1 MITQIKYPSRLKGLM
16 AAVVFS
22 VLAHAVIVMAIRIAP
37 LVRIAMGFRDI
48 EYVEEA
54 YDKGILVQFT
64 KRLEYPQGYAGFRA
78 PQKTGSLDDLKKE
91 EERRR
96 RLEAR
101 RKREREL
108 AEKRAAEERAKAEE
122 KAKAVEKEAQLASD
136 AGKAGAEPKPTP
148 TPSPSGYGSFGK
160 INTKPIK
167 DQIQR
172 LYQAKLDGVLNI
184 PNSKFKVGVQ
194 GSVNPDGTLAKYSV
208 HISSGIQE
216 IDESAMAILAAVSES
231 RALGP
236 LSRLTSITMVLN
248 IDENAELTVT
258 GFTSNE
264 TDAID
269 LKNLADVALFAARFK
284 KADDQAAMV
293 MLNNLK
299 VKRTGTRIDAVIS
312 VPKEM
317 AKETLARSME
327 KK

>member
-1 MITQIKYPSRLKGLM
+1 MITQIKYPSRAKGLM
-16 AAVVFS
+16 MAIFFS
-22 VLAHAVIVMAIRIAP
+22 VLAHAVIVLAIRIAP
-37 LVRIAMGFRDI
+37 IVRIAMGFRDF

-54 YDKGILVQFT
+54 YDKRILIDFS
-64 KRLEYPQGYAGFRA
+64 KRLKYPPGYAGFRA
-78 PQKTGSLDDLKKE
+78 PQKTSSLDDLKKE

-122 KAKAVEKEAQLASD
+122 KAKAAEKDAQLA
-136 AGKAGAEPKPTP
+136 AAEPKPTP
-148 TPSPSGYGSFGK
+148 TPRPDGYGSFGK

-172 LYQAKLDGVLNI
+172 LYQAKKDGVLKI
-184 PNSKFKVGVQ
+184 PDGKFKVGVS
-194 GSVNPDGTLAKYSV
+194 GSVNPDGTLANYRV
-208 HISSGIQE
+208 HVPSGIPE

-236 LSRLTSITMVLN
+236 LSKLTSITMVLD
-248 IDENAELTVT
+248 IDQSAQLIVT

-264 TDAID
+264 SDAIN
-269 LKNLADVALFAARFK
+269 LKNLADVALLAARFK
-284 KADDQAAMV
+284 KGDDQAAMV

-312 VPKEM
+312 VPKEI
-317 AKETLARSME
+317 AKETLAKSMD
-327 KK
+327 K

>member
-1 MITQIKYPSRLKGLM
+1 MADQNQMITQIKHPSRAKVLM
-16 AAVVFS
+16 IAIIFS
-22 VLAHAVIVMAIRIAP
+22 VLAHAVIVLAIRIAP
-37 LVRIAMGFRDI
+37 IVSIAMGFRDF
-48 EYVEEA
+48 EYVDEA
-54 YDKGILVQFT
+54 YNKRILIDFSKGL
-64 KRLEYPQGYAGFRA
+64 KYPPGYLGFQA
-78 PQKTGSLDDLKKE
+78 PKKTASLDDVKKE
-91 EERRR
+91 QERMR

-122 KAKAVEKEAQLASD
+122 KAKAAEKNVD
-136 AGKAGAEPKPTP
+136 AANAEPKPAP
-148 TPSPSGYGSFGK
+148 TPGSYGSFGK
-160 INTKPIK
+160 INTAPIR

-172 LYQAKLDGVLNI
+172 LYQAKKDGKLNI
-184 PNSKFKVGVQ
+184 PDSKFRVGVR
-194 GSVNPDGTLAKYSV
+194 GSVNPDGTLANYSV
-208 HISSGIQE
+208 HISSGIPE

-236 LSRLTSITMVLN
+236 LSKLTSITMVLE
-248 IDENAELTVT
+248 IDQNAQLTVT

-264 TDAID
+264 SDAIN
-269 LKNLADVALFAARFK
+269 LKNLADLALIAARLR

-317 AKETLARSME
+317 AKETLANSME

>member
-1 MITQIKYPSRLKGLM
+1 MITHIKYPSRAKGLM
-16 AAVVFS
+16 IAVIFS
-22 VLAHAVIVMAIRIAP
+22 ILAHVVIVLAIRIAP
-37 LVRIAMGFRDI
+37 IVRIAMGFSDF
-48 EYVEEA
+48 EYVDEA
-54 YDKGILVQFT
+54 YDKRILIDFS
-64 KRLEYPQGYAGFRA
+64 KRLKYPPGYAGFQA
-78 PQKTGSLDDLKKE
+78 PKKTASLDELKKE
-91 EERRR
+91 QERIR

-122 KAKAVEKEAQLASD
+122 KAKADLAN
-136 AGKAGAEPKPTP
+136 AEPKPTP
-148 TPSPSGYGSFGK
+148 NPSGYGSFGK

-172 LYQAKLDGVLNI
+172 LYQAKQDGKLII
-184 PNSKFKVGVQ
+184 PDSKFRVGVT
-194 GSVNPDGTLAKYSV
+194 GSVNPDGTLSNYRV
-208 HISSGIQE
+208 HVSSGIPE

-236 LSRLTSITMVLN
+236 LSKLTSITMVLE
-248 IDENAELTVT
+248 IDQIAQLIVT

-264 TDAID
+264 SDAIN
-269 LKNLADVALFAARFK
+269 LKNLADIALLAARFK
-284 KADDQAAMV
+284 KADDEAAMV

-299 VKRTGTRIDAVIS
+299 VRRTGKRIDAVIS

-317 AKETLARSME
+317 AKQTLAKSME

>member
-1 MITQIKYPSRLKGLM
+1 MITQIKHPSRAKGLM
-16 AAVVFS
+16 MAVIFS
-22 VLAHAVIVMAIRIAP
+22 VLAHAVIVLAIRISP
-37 LVRIAMGFRDI
+37 IVRIVMGFRDI
-48 EYVEEA
+48 EYVEDV
-54 YDKGILVQFT
+54 YDKGILVKFT
-64 KRLEYPQGYAGFRA
+64 KRLEYPRGYAGFRA
-78 PQKTGSLDDLKKE
+78 PQKAGSLDDLKKE
-91 EERRR
+91 EARRR

-122 KAKAVEKEAQLASD
+122 QAKAAEKEAQVASN
-136 AGKAGAEPKPTP
+136 AGNPGEPKPTP
-148 TPSPSGYGSFGK
+148 TPSSGYGSFGK

-172 LYQAKLDGVLNI
+172 LYQAKIDGVLKI
-184 PNSKFKVGVQ
+184 PDSKFKVGVQ

-208 HISSGIQE
+208 HISSGIPE

-236 LSRLTSITMVLN
+236 LSRLTSITMVLT
-248 IDENAELTVT
+248 IDQNAELTVT
-258 GFTSNE
+258 GVTKNE
-264 TDAID
+264 DDAKD
-269 LKNLADVALFAARFK
+269 LKNLADFALFAARIK
-284 KADDQAAMV
+284 KGEDQTAMV

-299 VKRTGTRIDAVIS
+299 VKRTGTRIDAVIT

-317 AKETLARSME
+317 AKQTLDRSME